1 MEWQDHGLIIG
12 ARRHGETSLILE
24 AMTFDHGRH
33 RGLVKGGRSRRLLP
47 LLQVGN
53 SARFT
58 WRARL
63 GEHLGMFSVEP
74 TQLRTALLLEDAE
87 ALHAMGL
94 IANLLRT
101 TAEREP
107 HPALCATAH
116 DIADRL
122 FDKNLLAERLVRF
135 EIQILS
141 ETGFGLD
148 LARCAATGGADD
160 LVYVSPK
167 SGRAVSRAAGAPYR
181 ERLLALPAFLRGE
194 AGLGPPSPDD
204 LCAGFALTGYF
215 LRRDLYEPRGE
226 EMPAA
231 RSAYLATFGKRMG
244 LFDRRIVTDIPSAL
258 LPVPG

>member
-63 GEHLGMFSVEP
+63 GEHLGLFNVEP
-74 TQLRTALLLEDAE
+74 TQLRTARLLEDAE

-94 IANLLRT
+94 VASLLRM

-107 HPALCATAH
+107 HPALCATGH
-116 DIADRL
+116 DIADHL
-122 FDKNLLAERLVRF
+122 FDRDLLAERLVRF
-135 EIQILS
+135 EMQILA

-148 LARCAATGGADD
+148 LARCAATGSTEH

-167 SGRAVSRAAGAPYR
+167 SGRAVSLAAGAPYR
-181 ERLLALPAFLRGE
+181 ERLLALPAFLRSA
-194 AGLGPPSPDD
+194 AGNSAPSLAD
-204 LCAGFALTGYF
+204 LWTGFALTGYF

-231 RSAYLATFGKRMG
+231 RSAYLAAFGKRTG
-244 LFDRRIVTDIPSAL
+244 LFDHRLVTNIPSAL
-258 LPVPG
+258 LPMLE